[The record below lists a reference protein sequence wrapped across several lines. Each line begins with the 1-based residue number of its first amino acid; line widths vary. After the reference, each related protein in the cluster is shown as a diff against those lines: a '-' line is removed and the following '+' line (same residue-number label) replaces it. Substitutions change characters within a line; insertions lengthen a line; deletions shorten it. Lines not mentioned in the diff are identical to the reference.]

1 MALGIRQSYFPPD
14 PFPDDNL
21 RMPYGITLILSV
33 FRHISL
39 GGTLLFLPF
48 REIVHGPTEVP
59 MHPPHDPP

>member
-48 REIVHGPTEVP
+48 REMVFFF
-59 MHPPHDPP
+59 